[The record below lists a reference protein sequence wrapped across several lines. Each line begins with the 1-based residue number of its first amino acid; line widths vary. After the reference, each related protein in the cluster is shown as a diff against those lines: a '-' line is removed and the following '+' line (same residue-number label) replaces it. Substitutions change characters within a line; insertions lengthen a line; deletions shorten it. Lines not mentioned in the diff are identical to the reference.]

1 MFHSFYFFLLFPTRL
16 RRASPPPPPPARSR
30 AVCVPTFPP
39 VGSARGRV
47 HRVYCDTA
55 DSRPRPPT
63 ATHPAPGQWRGAHL
77 AATRR
82 LAPDWPPAAT
92 PLPLIGCVLPAATA
106 PALLFLCVFT
116 AARVKARLR
125 GGDAAPET
133 TDRSQDPGD
142 PDPRTR
148 TPGVAARTPPNPAAP
163 ESQDPRNQERGPR
176 RARTLQPLSPP

>member
-1 MFHSFYFFLLFPTRL
+1 MSLFPTRL
-16 RRASPPPPPPARSR
+16 RCAFSTPPPARSR

-39 VGSARGRV
+39 VGCARGRV

-63 ATHPAPGQWRGAHL
+63 ATHPTPDQWLDAHVV
-77 AATRR
+77 ATRR
-82 LAPDWPPAAT
+82 LAPDWRPVAT
-92 PLPLIGCVLPAATA
+92 PLSLIGCVLPAATA

-133 TDRSQDPGD
+133 TDRSQEPRRQDPGN
-142 PDPRTR
+142 PE
-148 TPGVAARTPPNPAAP
+148 PGPPNSEEPGAWKPGLRNLLIPPGEPLKAAAC
-163 ESQDPRNQERGPR
+163 R
-176 RARTLQPLSPP
+176 LSPCRRSV